1 MKERDEEGSL
11 IRSQLRE
18 GKTVSRKA
26 NMKTAGHFAHDMDN
40 KFKLIWSRNVMTM
53 QLPLN
58 PVLVKYE
65 AFFKKRRPLKVAAM
79 HANDPLS
86 THGVDCQWEP

>member
-11 IRSQLRE
+11 IRSHLRE

-40 KFKLIWSRNVMTM
+40 KFKLI
-53 QLPLN
+53 
-58 PVLVKYE
+58 
-65 AFFKKRRPLKVAAM
+65 
-79 HANDPLS
+79 
-86 THGVDCQWEP
+86 